1 MMRTILLW
9 NLFLLGSK
17 LPSMTF
23 ALSFPSSPSSPFS
36 SSSSSS
42 NYNNH
47 DSFAL
52 SDYQKARALETAQS
66 LDASRLHFQIMF
78 VDDDNI
84 KGRIAEGLLARV
96 AEYNDAMFILFP
108 TSSTI
113 DASRNAPR
121 DAAAPERA
129 VAVCESLGLC
139 ETTSTMDGTSFDLSY
154 LDEYDLLIT
163 MDDDIRS
170 LILRSLSAADQ
181 EYYAPKVRLLSEFL
195 SPEFCSI
202 NGKQGTSPARN
213 EQDDILS
220 QDKTIPKT
228 TQGITSDGRLLLDML
243 DQELRD
249 RVAPCSD
256 LVIGRSTNV
265 LMSQQFDNQVA
276 AALIIASSGITKF
289 CLETMQAQF
298 DSAFE
303 SLLIVNFHNVEHLM
317 VSGEQADAQLRRC
330 SHSVTGFF
338 SREQRLSRFERHIAD
353 LRIKLVGDD
362 SP

>member
-1 MMRTILLW
+1 MMRNIPLW
-9 NLFLLGSK
+9 SLFLLGSK
-17 LPSMTF
+17 FPIMAL
-23 ALSFPSSPSSPFS
+23 ALSFPSSPSSP

-78 VDDDNI
+78 VDDDNV

-96 AEYNDAMFILFP
+96 AEHNDAMFILFP
-108 TSSTI
+108 SSSTI

-170 LILRSLSAADQ
+170 LILRSLSATDQ

-202 NGKQGTSPARN
+202 SGKQGTSSARN
-213 EQDDILS
+213 EQDDTLS
-220 QDKTIPKT
+220 QDNGIPKT
-228 TQGITSDGRLLLDML
+228 VQGITNDGRLLLDML

-256 LVIGRSTNV
+256 LVIGRSSNV
-265 LMSQQFDNQVA
+265 LMSHQLEYQVA
-276 AALIIASSGITKF
+276 ALILASSGVTKF
-289 CLETMQAQF
+289 CLETMQSQF

-303 SLLIVNFHNVEHLM
+303 ALLIKNFHNVDHLT
-317 VSGEQADAQLRRC
+317 VSGDQADDQLRRC

-338 SREQRLSRFERHIAD
+338 SREQRQSRFERHIVD
-353 LRIKLVGDD
+353 LRIKLGVDD